1 MVFPPGGNQKDLW
14 GQIAFYSSLGF
25 IIPGGAV
32 GGYFL
37 GWFLDEHLHTT
48 PILGMIGG
56 LAGAAAGIVEVL
68 QILTRTEKK
77 SADRNG
83 SSSDSRR
90 S

>member
-1 MVFPPGGNQKDLW
+1 MAFPPKGSQKDLW
-14 GQIAFYSSLGF
+14 GQVAFYSSLGF

-48 PILGMIGG
+48 PFLGIIGG

-68 QILTRTEKK
+68 QILTRTEK
-77 SADRNG
+77 SADRDN
-83 SSSDSRR
+83 SSSDSGK